1 MPSEKTTKI
10 WLSIG
15 IGAGIIFLTAF
26 LTSQV
31 IFPFIFRSPKELEV
45 PNLIGKSFA
54 NARRSLENMGIHAVV
69 KDSIWSET
77 ERVGTILE
85 QEPAP
90 GGMLRSEGTI
100 YVRVSRGSQQV
111 GVPSVIGQS
120 YHEAYYLLLNAG
132 LKGVVR
138 DSLYSG
144 SYIAN
149 TVIRCH
155 PESGSRVEKG
165 STVHLTLSR
174 GPEPVLET
182 GPEPPDGF
190 IDYNE
195 DSF

>member
-31 IFPFIFRSPKELEV
+31 IFPIIFRSPKELEV

-54 NARRSLENMGIHAVV
+54 DARRSLENMGIHAVV

-111 GVPSVIGQS
+111 GVPSVNRQS
-120 YHEAYYLLLNAG
+120 YQEAYYKL
-132 LKGVVR
+132 
-138 DSLYSG
+138 
-144 SYIAN
+144 
-149 TVIRCH
+149 
-155 PESGSRVEKG
+155 
-165 STVHLTLSR
+165 
-174 GPEPVLET
+174 
-182 GPEPPDGF
+182 
-190 IDYNE
+190 
-195 DSF
+195 